1 MNKIKQILYLIFFL
15 ILTYNLHADSIK
27 IIAKVDN
34 AIITNLDIKNE
45 IEYLLF
51 LNPKLKELNKSKIN
65 EIAKNSLITEIIKKK
80 ELIRIYDFNKMEN
93 FLNSIEQRFLKNKN
107 IKSKS
112 DFTKILS
119 KRNLE
124 YDIVKNKLNIEALWN
139 QLVYSKYSKNIRI
152 NEEDLRKN
160 ILIQSQN
167 KKKKFEYNFSEILFT
182 EKIGESFEETLNK
195 IENSIKNIGFENTAN
210 IFSISRTSKN
220 GGLIG
225 WVNELQIS
233 KILKKNIIQLKKG
246 EVSDPIKI
254 SGGYLLIRLNDKKE
268 FEEEVD
274 IENQIKRLIA
284 METNRQL
291 NTYSA
296 IFYKRLR
303 KNINI
308 NEL

>member
-1 MNKIKQILYLIFFL
+1 MNKIKHILFLIFFL
-15 ILTYNLHADSIK
+15 ILTYNVYADSIK

-45 IEYLLF
+45 VEFLVF
-51 LNPKLKELNKSKIN
+51 LNPKLKQLNERKVN

-80 ELIRIYDFNKMEN
+80 ELNKIYNFSKMEN
-93 FLNSIEQRFLKNKN
+93 FLNSIEKRFLKSKN
-107 IKSKS
+107 INSKS
-112 DFTKILS
+112 EFINILK

-124 YDIVKNKLNIEALWN
+124 YDNIKNKLNIDALWN
-139 QLVYSKYSKNIRI
+139 QLIYTKYSKNIRI
-152 NEEDLRKN
+152 NEEELRKN

-167 KKKKFEYNFSEILFT
+167 KKRKFEYNFSEILFT
-182 EKIGESFEETLNK
+182 ENISESFEETLSK
-195 IENSIKNIGFENTAN
+195 LEKSIKDIGFENTAN
-210 IFSISRTSKN
+210 IFSISSTSKN

-233 KILKKNIIQLKKG
+233 KILKKNITQLQKG

-254 SGGYLLIRLNDKKE
+254 SGGYLIIKLNDKKQ
-268 FEEEVD
+268 FEEEID
-274 IENQIKRLIA
+274 IDKQIKELIA
-284 METNRQL
+284 IETNRQL

-296 IFYKRLR
+296 IFYKRLK
-303 KNINI
+303 KNIKI